1 MSPAWFSHKGRSCA
15 ETLNLPGRS
24 SPLHWKLAAGV
35 FARSTAVVSPPAT
48 ASLEYK
54 NADPKLYEMA
64 SQAIVGAVVGR
75 EYRFSAAVKTA
86 AFNTSAGPGDATV
99 CVQWDDHNG
108 KWLGGQFPHG
118 PDGPNID
125 WTTVGGS
132 FELPTGADPASVA
145 IYVYVRP
152 IAIHEPTPTGTV
164 FFDNVSL
171 WFAPKPPLSSVL
183 LSPVYRGRVTAADA
197 APISLRAR
205 VRLETPQ
212 TVALVATLAPK
223 KVKSTG
229 LSHPKFAS

>member
-1 MSPAWFSHKGRSCA
+1 MRQCD
-15 ETLNLPGRS
+15 
-24 SPLHWKLAAGV
+24 
-35 FARSTAVVSPPAT
+35 STCRDGERGLGGGSDAVDDGAT
-48 ASLEYK
+48 AR
-54 NADPKLYEMA
+54 ARVDA
-64 SQAIVGAVVGR
+64 SPSARTACQLVLQGLGATGLPH
-75 EYRFSAAVKTA
+75 YRFSAAVKTA

-132 FELPTGADPASVA
+132 FELPAHADPASVA